1 MTYETFNKW
10 CLYIAYALIIG
21 GLVIGM
27 AITEPLALLF
37 IIIGIGSFVAIMAL
51 GMYLAAK
58 ELGNKYDNVNL
69 NQSKNNEFIDS
80 SNP

>member
-21 GLVIGM
+21 GFVIGM

-37 IIIGIGSFVAIMAL
+37 IIICIGSFVAIMAL

-58 ELGNKYDNVNL
+58 GLGNKYDNVNL